1 MVVTTYFHK
10 LVARL
15 LLPCDKVVAWLL
27 QPWHFYMG
35 ALAQAR
41 PTMLY
46 ILLVRYYSSFQLAH
60 IPRGNH
66 VQSITSSGD
75 EWEDKKLLQRSH
87 IFSSTVG
94 EFWHVSVGE

>member
-1 MVVTTYFHK
+1 MLNMH
-10 LVARL
+10 
-15 LLPCDKVVAWLL
+15 
-27 QPWHFYMG
+27 

-66 VQSITSSGD
+66 VQSGWGWGGRVGGGGAGVGGGGAGVGGWLGWEGD
-75 EWEDKKLLQRSH
+75 REGW
-87 IFSSTVG
+87 
-94 EFWHVSVGE
+94 